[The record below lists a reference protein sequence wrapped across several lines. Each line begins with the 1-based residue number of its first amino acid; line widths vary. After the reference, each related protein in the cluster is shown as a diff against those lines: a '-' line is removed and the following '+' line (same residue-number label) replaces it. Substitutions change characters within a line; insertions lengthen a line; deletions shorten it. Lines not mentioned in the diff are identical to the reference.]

1 MGFFG
6 KLIDA
11 IRGGNKEELGKLKD
25 EALDKMND
33 VAKDTR
39 TPSTRNTATTS
50 RLPRRKSTR

>member
-25 EALDKMND
+25 EALDKMFFFMM
-33 VAKDTR
+33 VCFIFSIFR
-39 TPSTRNTATTS
+39 M
-50 RLPRRKSTR
+50 RLPH